1 MASKAKRTTKSN
13 KAAWYGSQERLIVAA
28 TLRGNLGKVLKAKTE
43 GGTIVC
49 LSGET
54 KSSVTKGLK
63 KVVGEAKIEYHNPL
77 VCRRRN
83 GEIAPVD
90 GTTRIWYGI
99 AELPQEVPETVKEP
113 EKAYKAAVKAAE
125 DLIEGTKP
133 KVSAEDAMA
142 KIQELQAQIAALV
155 EGLS

>member
-1 MASKAKRTTKSN
+1 MATKAKRTTKST
-13 KAAWYGSQERLIVAA
+13 KAAWYGSQERLILAA

-43 GGTIVC
+43 DGTIVC

-63 KVVGEAKIEYHNPL
+63 KVCGDAKIEYHNPL

-99 AELPQEVPETVKEP
+99 AELPKAEEPEKVQEP
-113 EKAYKAAVKAAE
+113 EKAYKKAA
-125 DLIEGTKP
+125 KSP
-133 KVSAEDAMA
+133 EDAMA
-142 KIQELQAQIAALV
+142 KIQELQDQIAALIAS
-155 EGLS
+155 LS